1 MDENKTDLTRKER
14 KQAYARAYYQ
24 AHREEM
30 RRQQREYYQ
39 SIDKAAHAARVQA
52 YREKNREHCREVQ
65 REYRKKNR
73 ERIRELDR
81 RYRER
86 NAAHIRENRLRYEAE
101 HREELREKKRA
112 YVAAHREEIRLRNQ
126 AYRATHREQRRE
138 WQRQY
143 YQRNRSRVCRQT
155 LEDYTF
161 RSIQE
166 IQECCPE
173 RVAAYL
179 ERWPFEQFAEK
190 RIYWQIFR
198 MGVHREDQR
207 FDACFDAGMMAYLY
221 SIHRCAYMG
230 YEHVYP
236 YIRKMIR
243 ILVICALNIYPD
255 AERLCAENQLRLEH
269 LEEWEGVTL

>member
-1 MDENKTDLTRKER
+1 MEEKHMDAARKKR

-24 AHREEM
+24 AHREEI

-39 SIDKAAHAARVQA
+39 SQDKAAHAARVRA

-65 REYRKKNR
+65 REYRRKNQ
-73 ERIRELDR
+73 ERIQELGR

-86 NAAHIRENRLRYEAE
+86 NAARIRENRRRYEAE

-126 AYRATHREQRRE
+126 AYREAHREQRRE
-138 WQRQY
+138 Q
-143 YQRNRSRVCRQT
+143 YQRNRSEMCRRT

-161 RSIQE
+161 RSIQR
-166 IQECCPE
+166 IQERCPE
-173 RVAAYL
+173 RVAEYL
-179 ERWPFEQFAEK
+179 ERWPFAEFAER
-190 RIYWQIFR
+190 RIYWQIHQ
-198 MGVHREDQR
+198 MGVRREDQR
-207 FDACFDAGMMAYLY
+207 FDACFDAGMVAYLY
-221 SIHRCAYMG
+221 SIHRCACMG
-230 YEHVYP
+230 YEHVYA

-243 ILVICALNIYPD
+243 ILVICALNAYPD

>member
-1 MDENKTDLTRKER
+1 MEETSELLTRKER
-14 KQAYARAYYQ
+14 KQAYAKAYYQ

-30 RRQQREYYQ
+30 RRQQREYYYRQ
-39 SIDKAAHAARVQA
+39 DKAAHAARIQA
-52 YREKNREHCREVQ
+52 YREKNREHCRQVQ
-65 REYRKKNR
+65 RDYRRNNR

-86 NAAHIRENRLRYEAE
+86 NAEQIRENRRRYEAE

-112 YVAAHREEIRLRNQ
+112 YAAAHREEICLRNR
-126 AYRATHREQRRE
+126 AYRQAHREQYRE
-138 WQRQY
+138 QQREY
-143 YQRNRSRVCRQT
+143 YRRNRSRICRQT

-161 RSIQE
+161 RCIQD
-166 IQECCPE
+166 IQQRCPE

-190 RIYWQIFR
+190 RIYWQIYR
-198 MGVHREDQR
+198 MGIHREDRR
-207 FDACFDAGMMAYLY
+207 FDACFDAGMVAYLY

-230 YEHVYP
+230 YGHVYP
-236 YIRKMIR
+236 YIQKMIR
-243 ILVICALNIYPD
+243 ILVICALNLYPD